1 MRKNL
6 LKSFLFVA
14 LAAAGLSTYGQTNE
28 EMRLAVDILKGKDTS
43 NSKTWA
49 VDILEQSLQ
58 RKRDAF
64 ALNVLSIAYLHGL
77 GVEADTLKAIAYM
90 EESGANGYKLAYH
103 NLGMFYKYASDGK
116 QDFKKAYEAFKKGAL
131 TGSESCCYDTGF
143 MLYKGL
149 GCQQDYAAA
158 VALFRQAADRDH
170 APSLF
175 MLGLCYRN
183 GYGVERDAERAKF
196 YLERAAKLNN
206 QDAMEELLKDE
217 PENNPKRRFVNV
229 DKSMEIPETMPAIDP
244 YIPHNRGAIAGTY
257 QGVLVTYDWSG
268 ENVISEKPLAM
279 NVTEKAGKYDGLWI
293 QGKDSI
299 CFQATATDDGVLKF
313 DSTQVVLYDRY
324 SDDYKALYRFEQ
336 ADISCGDNSISGQLR
351 LYSLEEMEPERPM
364 YVYLQ
369 KNGDADAQD
378 EQSEDD
384 NSKIYAYPNPFVDR
398 VTLRFELEADVP
410 SAQICLYSQAGINKQ
425 NYNLGALGAGEHSFV
440 IAPDVSENIYIV
452 RVVAGQYK
460 YQTIIFRKR

>member
-28 EMRLAVDILKGKDTS
+28 EMRQAVDILKGKDTS

-103 NLGMFYKYASDGK
+103 NLGMFYKYATDGK
-116 QDFKKAYEAFKKGAL
+116 QDFKKAYEAFKKGAEA
-131 TGSESCCYDTGF
+131 GSASCCYNTGF

-158 VALFRQAADRDH
+158 AELFRKAVDQEH
-170 APSLF
+170 TPSLF

-183 GYGVERDAERAKF
+183 GYGVERDEERANF

-206 QDAMEELLKDE
+206 QDAMEELLKEE

-229 DKSMEIPETMPAIDP
+229 DKSMEIPETMPSIDP
-244 YIPHNRGAIAGTY
+244 YIPHNRGAITGQC

-268 ENVISEKPLAM
+268 ENVISEKPLS
-279 NVTEKAGKYDGLWI
+279 VGIIEKADRYEGLWI

-299 CFQATATDDGVLKF
+299 RFQASVTDDGALKF
-313 DSTQVVLYDRY
+313 DSTQVELYDRY

-369 KNGDADAQD
+369 KSGDTQD
-378 EQSEDD
+378 GQSADD

-398 VTLRFELEADVP
+398 VTLRFELETDVP
-410 SAQICLYSQAGINKQ
+410 SAQICLYSQTGINRQ
-425 NYNLGALGAGEHSFV
+425 NYNLGALQAGEHSFA
-440 IAPDVSENIYIV
+440 ITPDLSENIYIV
-452 RVVAGQYK
+452 HVIAGLYK